1 MQNQAVSPVT
11 SKDRIIRKREVL
23 HRLNVSGTTLWRM
36 TRAGQFP
43 SPVLLSPGSV
53 GWHES
58 EVDAWIASRPLT
70 TFKANQATQ

>member
-1 MQNQAVSPVT
+1 MTNQGFPVIT
-11 SKDRIIRKREVL
+11 SETRIIRRREVI
-23 HRLNVSGTTLWRM
+23 HRVGVSGTTLWRM

-43 SPVLLSPGSV
+43 LPVSLSPGSV

-70 TFKANQATQ
+70 TVKANQATQ